1 MISLTLNPVLQSYLQ
16 SLSYENIEIYPINAY
31 GDSQAPFIT
40 WLEFPNTR
48 SNEVFWMRQSNVTY
62 TIYDNDLARAKN
74 IAKNIEK
81 LLNIGDNV
89 LYIKSQI
96 TNSVDYTLC
105 WSRMI
110 GGGMFPPIDREGYAS
125 ISRTFEVGYIEI

>member
-1 MISLTLNPVLQSYLQ
+1 
-16 SLSYENIEIYPINAY
+16 
-31 GDSQAPFIT
+31 
-40 WLEFPNTR
+40 
-48 SNEVFWMRQSNVTY
+48 MRQSNVTY

-74 IAKNIEK
+74 ISKKIEK

-89 LYIKSQI
+89 SYIKSQI
-96 TNSVDYTLC
+96 SSTPDYTLC

-110 GGGMFPPIDREGYAS
+110 GGAMFPPIDREGYAS